1 MAASRVAAL
10 SLCLVLAMTTAEM
23 QIRYPETRKTDQADD
38 YFGRTVADPYRWL
51 EDDNSAETAAW
62 VEAQNKVTFDYLAK
76 IPAREPLK
84 ARLTTLWNFERYGTP
99 SREGEFY
106 IFARNDGLQNQS
118 VVYRAKTL
126 DAAPEVLIDPN
137 TLSADGTVA
146 LADTAFT
153 DDGRLMAYALAK
165 SGSDWHEWR
174 VREVATGKDLPDVVE
189 WSKFS
194 GAAWLKDGSG
204 FYYGRF
210 DAPKA
215 GDELQ
220 AVNQNQRIYFH
231 KIGTAQTADALIYE
245 RPDHP
250 TWGFS
255 PVVTDD
261 GRYLLVYQ
269 SEGTENKNRIFV
281 QDLSTPGS
289 KLQPFL
295 DTFDAYYTVVG
306 NDGRHLL
313 RGDRSRRAARQAG
326 LDRAGRAAAGGVE
339 AADRRRPE
347 PRRPRRGHDARRSL
361 RRHLADRR
369 APRAARLRSQGHVRA
384 RGRPADAGLG
394 RLLVAPARSRGFYSF
409 TSFTYPSAVYRYDPA
424 AGTSAPF
431 RALKL
436 AFTPSDFETTQV
448 FYTSKD
454 GTKIPMFITGRKG
467 FVRDGKA
474 PTILYGYGG
483 FNISLT
489 PAFSV
494 GTVAWLEHG
503 GLYAVPNLR
512 GGGEYGKVWHDA
524 GRLQHKQNVFD
535 DFIAAAEYLITEKYT
550 STPRLAI
557 SGGSNGGLLVGAA
570 MTQRPDLFGAAL
582 PAVGVMDML
591 RFHKFTIGWAWKSDY
606 GSSETRTG
614 FDTLISVLA
623 AAEPEAGDEVP
634 GDAGHDRRSRRSRG
648 AGAQLQVRRRA
659 AGGAGRPGAGAD
671 PHRDQGRTR
680 RRQAD
685 QQADRRARRRAGVHP
700 CAPSASSSRRGPA
713 RTRDRAV
720 LRVRAADRSE
730 IAIEPGQDRGGGVVD
745 GHGVSGF
752 EDHVLLL
759 IRGGAQRVEERALR
773 RVDRRREVVAAVE
786 QHRRH
791 VDARGVVDGP
801 VLRRLI
807 APDAGALQDAGLQAR
822 LERGE
827 DRAGV
832 GAGADAVEADAGAI
846 DVRPRLEIV
855 DAAAQLPRPRDALSP
870 APVLAE
876 VVVAGAFVGA
886 VVDRIQQGP
895 AAAHDERRLADR
907 QVAARSQQEG
917 VGCRKEDDRLI
928 GRLAPDG
935 QEEKR
940 AQAAL
945 AAGRVDRHGDPRP
958 RGGDHGGFDDGA
970 QRDRVVGV
978 LLADGRED
986 VVVTGRSV
994 RPSGTISSRRTAPMT
1009 PGGGG
1014 RR

>member
-1 MAASRVAAL
+1 MAAYRVAAL
-10 SLCLVLAMTTAEM
+10 SVCLVLAMTTAET

-38 YFGRTVADPYRWL
+38 YFGQKVADPYRWL

-84 ARLTTLWNFERYGTP
+84 TRLTTLWNFERYGVP

-118 VVYRAKTL
+118 VYYRARSL
-126 DAAPEVLIDPN
+126 DAAPDVLIDPN

-153 DDGRLMAYALAK
+153 DDGKLMAYALAK

-174 VREVATGKDLPDVVE
+174 VREVATGKDLPDLVE

-220 AVNQNQRIYFH
+220 ALNQNQRVYFH
-231 KIGTAQTADALIYE
+231 KIGTPQTADTLVYE

-269 SEGTENKNRIFV
+269 SEGTENKNRVFV
-281 QDLSTPGS
+281 QDLATPGAT
-289 KLQPFL
+289 LQPFL
-295 DTFDAYYTVVG
+295 DAFDAYYTIVG
-306 NDGRHLL
+306 NDGPTFYVATDRDAPRGKLVAIGLSAPQPTAWKPLIAEGPNRDVLDAVTMLGDRFVVTWQIDARHALRVYDL
-313 RGDRSRRAARQAG
+313 RGALEREIALPTLGSVNFSSHRR
-326 LDRAGRAAAGGVE
+326 DHE
-339 AADRRRPE
+339 
-347 PRRPRRGHDARRSL
+347 
-361 RRHLADRR
+361 
-369 APRAARLRSQGHVRA
+369 
-384 RGRPADAGLG
+384 
-394 RLLVAPARSRGFYSF
+394 GFYSF
-409 TSFTYPSAVYRYDPA
+409 TSFTYPSAVYRFDPA
-424 AGTSAPF
+424 AGASAPF
-431 RALKL
+431 RTLKL

-494 GTVAWLEHG
+494 GTVAWLEQG

-512 GGGEYGKVWHDA
+512 GGGEYGKEWHDS

-535 DFIAAAEYLITEKYT
+535 DFIAAAEYLIKERYT

-606 GSSETRTG
+606 GSSETKDG
-614 FDTLISVLA
+614 FATLIKYSPLQNLKPGTKYPATLITTGDHDDRVVPAHSFKFA
-623 AAEPEAGDEVP
+623 AA
-634 GDAGHDRRSRRSRG
+634 
-648 AGAQLQVRRRA
+648 
-659 AGGAGRPGAGAD
+659 
-671 PHRDQGRTR
+671 
-680 RRQAD
+680 
-685 QQADRRARRRAGVHP
+685 
-700 CAPSASSSRRGPA
+700 
-713 RTRDRAV
+713 
-720 LRVRAADRSE
+720 
-730 IAIEPGQDRGGGVVD
+730 
-745 GHGVSGF
+745 
-752 EDHVLLL
+752 
-759 IRGGAQRVEERALR
+759 
-773 RVDRRREVVAAVE
+773 
-786 QHRRH
+786 
-791 VDARGVVDGP
+791 
-801 VLRRLI
+801 
-807 APDAGALQDAGLQAR
+807 LQAAQ
-822 LERGE
+822 
-827 DRAGV
+827 AG
-832 GAGADAVEADAGAI
+832 
-846 DVRPRLEIV
+846 
-855 DAAAQLPRPRDALSP
+855 P
-870 APVLAE
+870 APVLIRIETKAGHGAGKPTSKQIAE
-876 VVVAGAFVGA
+876 RADVLAFA
-886 VVDRIQQGP
+886 VRALGVETE
-895 AAAHDERRLADR
+895 AAP
-907 QVAARSQQEG
+907 RSN
-917 VGCRKEDDRLI
+917 
-928 GRLAPDG
+928 P
-935 QEEKR
+935 
-940 AQAAL
+940 
-945 AAGRVDRHGDPRP
+945 
-958 RGGDHGGFDDGA
+958 
-970 QRDRVVGV
+970 
-978 LLADGRED
+978 
-986 VVVTGRSV
+986 
-994 RPSGTISSRRTAPMT
+994 
-1009 PGGGG
+1009 
-1014 RR
+1014 